1 MSAKIEPQLLRRL
14 TVRRILELLQ
24 EHGPCSRADLT
35 RRAGMSAPTISK
47 AVDSLLVSGL
57 IEEGEARPSS
67 IGRPA
72 RILRLAKEKVQVIG
86 IAVDAVRFV
95 LVPAGL
101 DGSIDEH
108 RSLSAPTPRSYA
120 ALLDSLESLVRQL
133 LLPDVATVSI
143 GLSVPGL
150 IRGRAG
156 VSVFSPNLHLTD
168 GRTPARDLQD
178 RLGIRCTLIQ
188 ETHAL
193 SMAERM
199 YHSSESLQDFVMLD
213 ISTGLGLGVFTGGRL
228 LEGHSGLAGELGH
241 LTIDPNGRLCGC
253 GNRGCLET
261 VATDTAFATLLSE
274 RYGSSLDI
282 EQITQLVRKGE
293 LVADVELRRTCESLS
308 IAIAAA
314 INLFNPATLL
324 IHGRLFDIQDGLFE
338 LTTELVRRR
347 ALAPSLQDCQIQRAR
362 CTKLQGAVA
371 TAINSLTDAL
381 GPTLDY

>member
-24 EHGPCSRADLT
+24 EYGPCSRADLT
-35 RRAGMSAPTISK
+35 RRAAMSAPTISK
-47 AVDSLLVSGL
+47 AVDSLLESGL

-72 RILRLAKEKVQVIG
+72 RIVRLAKEKVQVIG
-86 IAVDAVRFV
+86 VAVDSARCV
-95 LVPAGL
+95 LVTAGL
-101 DGSIDEH
+101 DGSINSD
-108 RSLSAPTPRSYA
+108 RTLSAPTPRSYS
-120 ALLDSLESLVRQL
+120 ALLDTLETLVRQL
-133 LLPDVATVSI
+133 IRPEVATVSI

-150 IRGRAG
+150 IRSRAG

-178 RLGIRCTLIQ
+178 RLGISSTLIQ

-193 SMAERM
+193 SLAERM
-199 YHSSESLQDFVMLD
+199 YHSSESLDDFVMLD

-241 LTIDPNGRLCGC
+241 ITIDPHGRLCGC

-261 VATDTAFATLLSE
+261 VATDTAFATLISE
-274 RYGSSLDI
+274 RLGSLHDI
-282 EQITQLVRKGE
+282 ESITRMVQQGE
-293 LVADVELRRTCESLS
+293 LVADVELRKTCESLS

-324 IHGRLFDIQDGLFE
+324 IHGRLFEIQDGLFE
-338 LTTELVRRR
+338 LTVELVRRR
-347 ALAPSLQDCQIQRAR
+347 ALAPSLQDCRIQRAR

-371 TAINSLTDAL
+371 TAVFSLTDAL
-381 GPTLDY
+381 GPTLK